1 MDIVTNYENSN
12 LITRSRVQRGHEE
25 ESLLSLFPNGFIN
38 YVGGRVPKQQKLDSI
53 LANGGMFRIQA
64 PYGAAAR
71 AIEQAEVKC
80 ANLNSGDAYLVVAK
94 GGLATYLWLGE
105 GANEQEEVLG
115 KKLLNSLFPDIV
127 SNQSFKEGQ
136 EPEEFWE
143 AIGGKTEYSSVKD
156 TGIAAGFEP
165 RLFHCS
171 NAHGYFYVQEIFNF
185 SQ

>member
-1 MDIVTNYENSN
+1 
-12 LITRSRVQRGHEE
+12 
-25 ESLLSLFPNGFIN
+25 
-38 YVGGRVPKQQKLDSI
+38 
-53 LANGGMFRIQA
+53 MFRIQA

-105 GANEQEEVLG
+105 GANEQEE
-115 KKLLNSLFPDIV
+115 
-127 SNQSFKEGQ
+127 
-136 EPEEFWE
+136 

-185 SQ
+185 S